1 MASFNSKF
9 KNILLG
15 GFFIFVGML
24 LFSILSMSFKSN
36 SQDLKAGSLINSD
49 NMTGAEGVQ
58 SAFRLVAKKVK
69 PAVVN
74 ISSETIIRQARQ
86 FSKNDPF
93 FQFFGNDFFD
103 HFFNIPQEYKQKAL
117 GTGVIIGEDGYLL
130 SNFHVVKNATKIIV
144 TLPDGRKFKAKVIG
158 TDPKTDLALLKIK
171 AKNLPTAKLGDS
183 DKVEV
188 GDWAIAIGNPFGL
201 NQTVTAGIISAKG
214 RNKVGVEDYEDFLQ
228 TDASINPGNS
238 GGPLLNIRGEVIGI
252 NTAIASPNGGSV
264 GIGFAIPINMA
275 KSIVPQLKK
284 NGKVVRGWLGVYVQ
298 DLTEEIAKPLG
309 MKPNS
314 GVLVSDVSKDS
325 PALKAGIEV
334 GDVITE
340 FDGKKIED
348 VDQLRKIVALSTI
361 GKIYGIKV
369 KRNNKIKNLKVK
381 IKEMPSENVTSQ
393 EEEINKTWLGINVLP
408 LTDSIKKQYHIDA
421 EEKDGVII
429 SKIENGSAAQESGL
443 QVGDIILRINN
454 LPIKTIKDYSKII
467 NKYKDGVGSFLF
479 LIKRHGVTIFIGLDN
494 G

>member
-9 KNILLG
+9 KNVFLG
-15 GFFIFVGML
+15 GFFILVGML
-24 LFSILSMSFKSN
+24 LFSILSMNFKSN
-36 SQDLKAGSLINSD
+36 SQVLNAGSLINSD
-49 NMTGAEGVQ
+49 NVTAAEGVQ
-58 SAFRLVAKKVK
+58 SAFRLVSKKVK

-74 ISSETIIRQARQ
+74 ISSETIIRRTKK
-86 FSKNDPF
+86 FSNNDPF

-103 HFFNIPQEYKQKAL
+103 QFSNIPQEYKQKAL
-117 GTGVIIGEDGYLL
+117 GTGVIIGKDGYLL

-144 TLPDGRKFKAKVIG
+144 TLSDDRKFKAKVVG
-158 TDPKTDLALLKIK
+158 TDSKTDLALLKIK
-171 AKNLPTAKLGDS
+171 AKNLSTAKLGDS

-238 GGPLLNIRGEVIGI
+238 GGPLVNIRGEVIGI

-275 KSIVPQLKK
+275 KSIVSQLKS

-309 MKPNS
+309 MNPNS
-314 GVLVSDVSKDS
+314 GVLVSDVSKNS
-325 PALKAGIEV
+325 PALEAGIDV

-340 FDGKKIED
+340 FDGKKIKE

-361 GKIYGIKV
+361 GKVYEIKI

-381 IKEMPSENVTSQ
+381 IREMSSENVTSS

-408 LTDSIKKQYHIDA
+408 LTDPIKKQYHIDA
-421 EEKDGVII
+421 KEKSGVII
-429 SKIENGSAAQESGL
+429 SKIENGSAAQEGGL
-443 QVGDIILRINN
+443 QIGDIILRINN
-454 LPIKTIKDYSKII
+454 LPINTIKDYSKII
-467 NKYKDGVGSFLF
+467 NKYKDGTGSFLF
-479 LIKRHGVTIFIGLDN
+479 LIKRQGVTIFIGLDN
-494 G
+494 E